1 MFSPLQ
7 IAQVSFQLKNEIGAE
22 GKNSKTYIARDHQ
35 LDADIVIKKIDKTD
49 IQHRDTYFEE
59 SRRLYASAHPHVVQL
74 HYACESDEHVFLAM
88 PFYPNGSLKSLI
100 SKRLLTV
107 REIVT
112 LGCQI
117 ASGLHN
123 IHSKG
128 LIHFDLK
135 ADNVMLS
142 DRNEALIS
150 DFGLAMA
157 QDAAGQASPDGI
169 YTPITPPEALSGNN
183 FDRSF
188 DIYQFGLVLYV
199 MCNGGDCLNDQIDK
213 FVAHDG
219 SFDAGAFSSS
229 IENGT
234 FPDRKAFLPHIPP
247 RLRKIVCRCLEV
259 DAANRLGSALEVAN
273 ELAVVDGLSLDWQ
286 YSTDAGN
293 RIWTRESGGMVHV
306 LAVDGKGRSE
316 LTKSINGG
324 KAKRQTYGCRPKLT
338 DAAITVL
345 LGKT

>member
-7 IAQVSFQLKNEIGAE
+7 IAQVSFQLKNEIGSE
-22 GKNSKTYIARDHQ
+22 GKNSKTFIARDHQ
-35 LDADIVIKKIDKTD
+35 LDADIVIKKIDKAD

-88 PFYPNGSLKSLI
+88 PYYANGSLKSLI
-100 SKRLLTV
+100 SKWFLTV
-107 REIVT
+107 RDIVT

-135 ADNVMLS
+135 VDNVLLS

-169 YTPITPPEALSGNN
+169 YTPITPPEALSESD

-188 DIYQFGLVLYV
+188 DIYQFGLILYV
-199 MCNGGDCLNDQIDK
+199 MCNGGDCLNDQMDRFI
-213 FVAHDG
+213 AHDG
-219 SFDAGAFSSS
+219 SFDGETFSEA

-234 FPDRKAFLPHIPP
+234 FPERKSFLPHIPQ
-247 RLRKIVCRCLEV
+247 RLRRIICRCLEV
-259 DAANRLGSALEVAN
+259 DPTDRFESALEVAN
-273 ELAVVDGLSLDWQ
+273 ELAVIEGPSLDWR
-286 YSTDAGN
+286 YSIDSGT
-293 RIWTRESGGMVHV
+293 RIWTRQLEGVVHV
-306 LAVDGKGRSE
+306 LAVDEKGKSE
-316 LTKSINGG
+316 LTKSIKGG
-324 KAKRQTYGCRPKLT
+324 KAKRQTLGCRPKLT

>member
-7 IAQVSFQLKNEIGAE
+7 IAQVSFQLKEEIGVE
-22 GKNSKTYIARDHQ
+22 GKNSKTYVARDHQ
-35 LDADIVIKKIDKTD
+35 LDADIVIKKIDKAD

-74 HYACESDEHVFLAM
+74 HYACESDDHVFLAM
-88 PFYPNGSLKSLI
+88 PLYPNGSLKSLI
-100 SKRLLTV
+100 SKKFLTV

-135 ADNVMLS
+135 ADNVLLS
-142 DRNEALIS
+142 ERNEALIS

-169 YTPITPPEALSGNN
+169 YTPITPPEALAGSD

-199 MCNGGDCLNDQIDK
+199 MCNGGNCLNNQMEK
-213 FVAHDG
+213 FVDKDEL
-219 SFDAGAFSSS
+219 FDADGFSAAIEHGAFP
-229 IENGT
+229 E
-234 FPDRKAFLPHIPP
+234 RKAFLPHIPQ
-247 RLRKIVCRCLEV
+247 RLRKIVCRCLEL
-259 DAANRLGSALEVAN
+259 DPSDRFGSALEVAN
-273 ELAVVDGLSLDWQ
+273 ELAVVEGSSLDWQ
-286 YSTDAGN
+286 FSTDNGN
-293 RIWTRESGGMVHV
+293 RIWTRHSGGVTHV
-306 LAVDGKGRSE
+306 LTVDGKAKSE

-324 KAKRQTYGCRPKLT
+324 KAKRQSAGSLPKLT